1 MLTYCILSVL
11 LQPTPSPVTKQPSPK
26 PVTTSPTKQPTFKH
40 VTDSPSKQ
48 PTLKP
53 VTNSPIKQPT
63 VKPVT
68 NSPSKQPTP
77 KPTTKSPVTPP
88 PTMPVCQ
95 DKTICDSMRQKLGYD
110 NYYVG
115 QFVTKGCFSEGDT
128 AYFGIGGDLEDMFID
143 PLPGNKERLWC
154 DFDAVP
160 ETKDGLNPT
169 VSSTLFFRL
178 STSCNPN
185 ILIFSSL
192 LISQILR
199 ESQLINQ
206 QKARIVLI

>member
-26 PVTTSPTKQPTFKH
+26 PVTTSPTNQPTFKP

-68 NSPSKQPTP
+68 NSPSKKPTIKPVIDSPSKQPMP
-77 KPTTKSPVTPP
+77 KPTTKSPVTPPPTTKAPTPP

-115 QFVTKGCFSEGDT
+115 QFVTKGCFSEGDV
-128 AYFGIGGDLEDMFID
+128 AYFGIGGGLEDMFVD

-160 ETKDGLNPT
+160 DTMPETKEGPNPT
-169 VSSTLFFRL
+169 VSSTL
-178 STSCNPN
+178 
-185 ILIFSSL
+185 
-192 LISQILR
+192 
-199 ESQLINQ
+199 
-206 QKARIVLI
+206 